1 MSLQRGR
8 KKFRGK
14 RSTHKVA
21 GAVLVQRRKQQLKKT
36 SYRSSTRLHVKKTH
50 RKVAKGDISVKERI
64 GNTIFKKT
72 ESFIQL

>member
-36 SYRSSTRLHVKKTH
+36 R
-50 RKVAKGDISVKERI
+50 RKVAIGALSVYML
-64 GNTIFKKT
+64 KKHT
-72 ESFIQL
+72 VR